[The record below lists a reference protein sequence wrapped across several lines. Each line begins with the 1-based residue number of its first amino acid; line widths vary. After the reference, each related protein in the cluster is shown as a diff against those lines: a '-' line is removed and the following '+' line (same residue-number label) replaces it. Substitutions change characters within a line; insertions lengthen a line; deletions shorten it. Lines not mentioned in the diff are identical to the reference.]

1 MGLCA
6 KLGDFCDKYNVG
18 LLIIAVA
25 LLGLIIVFLWVA
37 LFS

>member
-1 MGLCA
+1 MGLCN
-6 KLGDFCDKYNVG
+6 KLGDFCDKYDIG
-18 LLIIAVA
+18 LVIIAVA